1 MFFGRDM
8 PGKAQRAEWGR
19 RFVQERSPYALAAG
33 MLGIAAPIDGL
44 IFVPLS
50 LAAIVVGV
58 IGWRHI
64 DRRPHLLG
72 RRLCVVG
79 IVGGVLG
86 CGLFVALRLWAG

>member
-1 MFFGRDM
+1 VLFGRDM
-8 PGKAQRAEWGR
+8 PGKARRAEWGR

-50 LAAIVVGV
+50 LAAIVVAL

-64 DRRPHLLG
+64 DRNPELLG
-72 RRLCVVG
+72 KRLCLLG
-79 IVGGVLG
+79 LVGGVIG
-86 CGLFVALRLWAG
+86 CALFIALRVWEG

>member
-8 PGKAQRAEWGR
+8 PGKTQRAEWGR

-50 LAAIVVGV
+50 LAAIVLA
-58 IGWRHI
+58 ILGWRHI
-64 DRRPHLLG
+64 DRHPGLLG
-72 RRLCVVG
+72 KRLCALG
-79 IVGGVLG
+79 LVGGVIG
-86 CGLFVALRLWAG
+86 CALFIALRVWAG

>member
-8 PGKAQRAEWGR
+8 PGKTQRAEWGR

-44 IFVPLS
+44 VFVPLS
-50 LAAIVVGV
+50 LAAIVVAV

-64 DRRPHLLG
+64 DRNPELLG
-72 RRLCVVG
+72 KRLCILG
-79 IVGGVLG
+79 LVGGLIG
-86 CGLFVALRLWAG
+86 CALFIALRVWAG